1 MMSSVSE
8 KITGF
13 ARGQDANVLILST
26 YEIFAFP
33 HWENLISAAR
43 QVATANGRD
52 LVVEHDLASDMVCLR
67 LEEKPT

>member
-1 MMSSVSE
+1 MSSVSE

-13 ARGQDANVLILST
+13 ARGQDGNVLILAT
-26 YEIFAFP
+26 YEIFRFG

-43 QVATANGRD
+43 QVATANGHD
-52 LVVEHDLASDMVCLR
+52 LIVEHDFASDTFCLR